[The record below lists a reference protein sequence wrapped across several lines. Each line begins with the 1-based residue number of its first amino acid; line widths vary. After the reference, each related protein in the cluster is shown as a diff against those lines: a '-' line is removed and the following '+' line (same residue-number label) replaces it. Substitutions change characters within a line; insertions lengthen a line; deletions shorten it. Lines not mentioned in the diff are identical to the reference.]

1 LARGIRELARLDDCG
16 MKIEVSS
23 MQAQELDHFSRD
35 QSILEAAFQ
44 G

>member
-1 LARGIRELARLDDCG
+1 